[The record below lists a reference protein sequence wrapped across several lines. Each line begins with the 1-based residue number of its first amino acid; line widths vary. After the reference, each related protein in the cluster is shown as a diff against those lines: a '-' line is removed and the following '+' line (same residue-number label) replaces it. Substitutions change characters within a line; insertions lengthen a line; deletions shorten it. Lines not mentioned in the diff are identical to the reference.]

1 MTLFG
6 DFPFTPLNFSS
17 IVICF
22 LGSLGV
28 GVGVG
33 MGVGGRV
40 WVLKG
45 GRVGVGGCMIHF
57 IF

>member
-22 LGSLGV
+22 LGPLGV
-28 GVGVG
+28 GVGVVV
-33 MGVGGRV
+33 GVGVGAGGRV
-40 WVLKG
+40 WVWVG
-45 GRVGVGGCMIHF
+45 GRG
-57 IF
+57 

>member
-22 LGSLGV
+22 LGPLGV
-28 GVGVG
+28 GVGVVV
-33 MGVGGRV
+33 GVGGRV
-40 WVLKG
+40 WVWVG
-45 GRVGVGGCMIHF
+45 GRG
-57 IF
+57 

>member
-22 LGSLGV
+22 LGPLGLGV
-28 GVGVG
+28 
-33 MGVGGRV
+33 GVGGRV
-40 WVLKG
+40 WVWVWVG
-45 GRVGVGGCMIHF
+45 GRVWINA
-57 IF
+57 